1 MKKILRHNAMRLIGW
16 LADVG
21 SIVIECLSTVIVTIW
36 LAIVLLSAVAGIAL
50 GFVVLFPVALVVYGL
65 RSLTGDNP

>member
-1 MKKILRHNAMRLIGW
+1 MRLIGW

-21 SIVIECLSTVIVTIW
+21 CIVIECLSTVIVTIW